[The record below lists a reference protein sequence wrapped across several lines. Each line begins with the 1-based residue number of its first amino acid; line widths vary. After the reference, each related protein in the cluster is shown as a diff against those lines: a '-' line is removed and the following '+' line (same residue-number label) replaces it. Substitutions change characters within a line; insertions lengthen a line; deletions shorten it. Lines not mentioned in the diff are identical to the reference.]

1 MKYVM
6 VWIFP
11 FSALVSVQNIAD
23 KVVGR
28 KRKSYSIHK
37 NICLSKQY
45 VTIPDPTE
53 TL

>member
-1 MKYVM
+1 MI
-6 VWIFP
+6 WIFP
-11 FSALVSVQNIAD
+11 FSAPVSVQNIAD

-28 KRKSYSIHK
+28 EKKSYCIHK

-45 VTIPDPTE
+45 PMLHVLDPTG